1 MKKTLMIVGL
11 ILAVGG
17 AAHAASGTPNVTT
30 KTGIVR
36 TIDSSGN
43 PVLFNQDKAWN
54 VFAIEYQTTPV
65 QVVDERGLA
74 PKQGLISRICLES
87 APAIPLASDWA
98 QVWDTG
104 VAAGMSAAGTGH
116 RIAPPFMR
124 VSGVQACTDINAKF
138 TSGLGIMQG
147 AATGSSY
154 IYWK

>member
-17 AAHAASGTPNVTT
+17 AAFAASGTPNIVT
-30 KTGIVR
+30 KTGNAR
-36 TIDSSGN
+36 SNDSSGY
-43 PVLFNQDKAWN
+43 PVLFNQDKSWN

-74 PKQGLISRICLES
+74 PKQGLISRICMES
-87 APAIPLASDWA
+87 GALGGLASDWA
-98 QVWDTG
+98 EVWDTG
-104 VAAGMSAAGTGH
+104 VAANMTAAGTGH

-124 VSGVQACTDINAKF
+124 VSNVESCSDINVKF
-138 TSGLGIMQG
+138 TSGLGVMQG